1 VPRLT
6 RRNRKRLRSV
16 LVHASLILITG
27 VLAMP
32 FVWLVS
38 TSLKRPV
45 EMLLRVPRWVP
56 NNPTLDNFTYVLTQ
70 TSVPSYFRNSLLV
83 ASATA
88 LAAVVMTSLG
98 AYALS
103 RYRFHGKAVYIVF
116 ILTAQM
122 FPAALFLT
130 PLFIVLKNTGLINS
144 HLGLIVAYATFSI
157 PFCTWLLKSY
167 FDSIPIDLEESA
179 LTEGGGRLQVMR
191 YITLPLAAPGLVAA
205 LLFAFLLGWQEFL
218 FAFTYIQSD
227 DLRTLPPGIGLLY
240 SRSLGGEYGHL
251 TAMSVIVT
259 VPVVMLFMGLQRY
272 VVQGLTA
279 GSVKG

>member
-1 VPRLT
+1 
-6 RRNRKRLRSV
+6 V
-16 LVHASLILITG
+16 LVHASLILITST
-27 VLAMP
+27 LAMP
-32 FVWLVS
+32 FAWLVS
-38 TSLKRPV
+38 TSMKKPI

-70 TSVPSYFRNSLLV
+70 TEVPTYFRNSVVV

-88 LAAVVMTSLG
+88 IGAVLMTSLG

-103 RYRFHGKAVYIVF
+103 RFKFRGKSIYIML
-116 ILTAQM
+116 ILSAQM

-130 PLFIVLKNTGLINS
+130 PLFIVLKSGGLINN
-144 HLGLIVAYATFSI
+144 HLGLIVAYATFSV
-157 PFCTWLLKSY
+157 PFCTWLLKNY

-179 LTEGGGRLQVMR
+179 LTEGGSRLQVMR
-191 YITLPLAAPGLVAA
+191 YITLPLAAPGLAA
-205 LLFAFLLGWQEFL
+205 AVLFAFLLGWQEFM

-227 DLRTLPPGIGLLY
+227 QLRTLPPGIGMLY
-240 SRSLGGEYGHL
+240 SRSLGAEYGHL

-259 VPVVMLFMGLQRY
+259 VPVVVLFVGLQRY